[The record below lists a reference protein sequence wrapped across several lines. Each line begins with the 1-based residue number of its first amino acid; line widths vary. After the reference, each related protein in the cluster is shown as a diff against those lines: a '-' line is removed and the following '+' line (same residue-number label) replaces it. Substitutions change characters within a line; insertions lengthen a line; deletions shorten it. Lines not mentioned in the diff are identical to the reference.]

1 MEQCPFQPVV
11 TKVLCCCVFTRRS
24 QGIYV
29 EEFTFLY
36 IHNNQHPVISVFVE
50 GANQG
55 RELTQFIVCC
65 MQNKLYSLGNE
76 MSWLWNRSPHF
87 PHCHALTE
95 LSESWASCSRWHLMP
110 RPVKILDTTMKSRV
124 RTKLPGLENQEATRA
139 R

>member
-11 TKVLCCCVFTRRS
+11 TKVLCCCVFTHGS

-29 EEFTFLY
+29 EELTFLY
-36 IHNNQHPVISVFVE
+36 IHNNQCPVISVFVE
-50 GANQG
+50 GANHG

-65 MQNKLYSLGNE
+65 LQNKLYSLGNE
-76 MSWLWNRSPHF
+76 MSWLRNRSPHF

-95 LSESWASCSRWHLMP
+95 LGGSWASCSRWYLMP
-110 RPVKILDTTMKSRV
+110 RPVKILPTIVKSRA
-124 RTKLPGLENQEATRA
+124 RTNFPGLENWEATRA

>member
-11 TKVLCCCVFTRRS
+11 TKVLCCCVFTRWS

-29 EEFTFLY
+29 EELTFLY
-36 IHNNQHPVISVFVE
+36 IHDNQCPVITIFVE

-55 RELTQFIVCC
+55 RELTQLYC
-65 MQNKLYSLGNE
+65 MLPANKLYSLGNE
-76 MSWLWNRSPHF
+76 MWLRNLSPHF

-95 LSESWASCSRWHLMP
+95 LSGSWGSCSRWRLMP
-110 RPVKILDTTMKSRV
+110 RPVKILPTTVKSRV
-124 RTKLPGLENQEATRA
+124 RTNFPGLENREATRA

>member
-11 TKVLCCCVFTRRS
+11 TKVLCCCVFTPRS

-29 EEFTFLY
+29 EELTFLY
-36 IHNNQHPVISVFVE
+36 IHDNQCPMITIFVE

-65 MQNKLYSLGNE
+65 LQNKLYSLGNE
-76 MSWLWNRSPHF
+76 MSWLRNRSPYF

-95 LSESWASCSRWHLMP
+95 LRGNWVSCSRWRLMP
-110 RPVKILDTTMKSRV
+110 RPVKMLPTTVKSRV
-124 RTKLPGLENQEATRA
+124 RTNFPSLENWEATRA

>member
-11 TKVLCCCVFTRRS
+11 TKVLCCCVFTHGN

-29 EEFTFLY
+29 EELTFLY
-36 IHNNQHPVISVFVE
+36 IHDNQHPVTTIFVE

-55 RELTQFIVCC
+55 RELTQFIVCHL
-65 MQNKLYSLGNE
+65 QNKLYSLGNE
-76 MSWLWNRSPHF
+76 MSWLRNRSPHF

-95 LSESWASCSRWHLMP
+95 LSGSWASCSRWRLMP
-110 RPVKILDTTMKSRV
+110 RPVKILPTTVKSRA
-124 RTKLPGLENQEATRA
+124 RINLPGLKNREATRA